1 MAVVRL
7 RRCTQADV
15 VWTRSS
21 EPTLFRYCNLRLP
34 LTSELLG
41 KVEEEPLTSFLF
53 IHKSV
58 LAPLYRRYPAGFF
71 LMIERE
77 VSSEIY

>member
-15 VWTRSS
+15 LWTRSS
-21 EPTLFRYCNLRLP
+21 EPTLFRHCNLRLP

-41 KVEEEPLTSFLF
+41 KVEEEPLTFLF

-58 LAPLYRRYPAGFF
+58 LALLYRRYPAGFF

-77 VSSEIY
+77 VSSETY

>member
-7 RRCTQADV
+7 RRCTQGDV
-15 VWTRSS
+15 LWTRSS
-21 EPTLFRYCNLRLP
+21 EPTLLRYCNLRLP

-58 LAPLYRRYPAGFF
+58 LAPLYRRYPAVFF
-71 LMIERE
+71 FNDRE
-77 VSSEIY
+77 GGKL